1 MQTSNKEGTTIV
13 FRAWNAYKK
22 EKPLDVIKQQTKCD

>member
-13 FRAWNAYKK
+13 FRARNAYKQ
-22 EKPLDVIKQQTKCD
+22 EKSLDVINQQARRD